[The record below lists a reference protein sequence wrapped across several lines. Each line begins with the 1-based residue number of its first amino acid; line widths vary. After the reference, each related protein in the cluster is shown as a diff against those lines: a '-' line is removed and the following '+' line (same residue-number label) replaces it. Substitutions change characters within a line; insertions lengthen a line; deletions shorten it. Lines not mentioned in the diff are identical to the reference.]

1 MKALKKHLAFV
12 VPLVALLFGLQCI
25 MLMDRSVAQKE
36 KSLIENYSVVLAST
50 QKLDLEFLTQNFSEV
65 IALKE
70 INPNESL
77 EPLKKTLGVE
87 EFRELKKNLPFF
99 YSLQFSTFPSQERLE
114 AIRSKLLKIPGVQKV
129 EVFAKTHMQ
138 VYELLNFLKL
148 AVCVFAFLVFILSIL
163 LLLKQIRVWIYEYQ
177 ECLEIMD
184 LLGASMPF
192 RNGFLFKMAFI
203 DSLIAS
209 LLTPIIMVYVI
220 SQKSFQGMMKTL
232 EITESVF
239 ILEDFLWGLLVS
251 FSVSLVLVLFVVW
264 RSKHA

>member
-1 MKALKKHLAFV
+1 MKAFKRHLAFI
-12 VPLVALLFGLQCI
+12 VPLVALLFGLQCV
-25 MLMDRSVAQKE
+25 MLIDRSVAQKE
-36 KSLIENYSVVLAST
+36 KNLIENYSVVLAST
-50 QKLDLEFLTQNFSEV
+50 QKLDLNFLTQNFSEV

-77 EPLKKTLGVE
+77 EPLKKTIGIE
-87 EFRELKKNLPFF
+87 DFMQLKKNLPFF

-114 AIRSKLLKIPGVQKV
+114 AIRSKLFKIPGVQKV

-138 VYELLNFLKL
+138 VYELLNFIKV
-148 AVCVFAFLVFILSIL
+148 AVCVFALLVFALSVL

-192 RNGFLFKMAFI
+192 RNGFLFKMALI

-209 LLTPIIMVYVI
+209 LLTPIIMVYVV
-220 SQKSFQGMMKTL
+220 SQKGFQGAMKAL
-232 EITESVF
+232 EIVESTF
-239 ILEDFLWGLLVS
+239 IIEDFFWGLLVS
-251 FSVSLVLVLFVVW
+251 FVVSLFLVLFVVW